1 MKAAVIHEFGQ
12 TPRYEDFPDPVPA
25 EGETLVRVQAS
36 VLENFDKVTALGT
49 HYSSK
54 HLYPAFPA
62 IVGRDGIGLTEDGRL
77 VGFGGLKPP
86 YGSFAEK
93 AAVSRIIPLPEGI
106 DPAEAA
112 AMPRS
117 VLTCLLALKYSAR
130 LQPGETVLING
141 ATGVS
146 GRMSV
151 QLARMLGAGKVV
163 GTGRNEKS
171 LALLSG
177 LGADSVIPLPQ
188 PDEALAD
195 AFTKEGPYDVVI
207 DFLWG
212 HPTEVLLNTF
222 IPNFAGFPRKQ
233 IRYVQIG
240 DKAGAHISIPAPVLR
255 TSGVAMM
262 GMGVISNE
270 VLATEMEFVWKGIQE
285 KRFFMEIERIPLAD
299 IGKAWERTDLN
310 GKRLV
315 IIP

>member
-1 MKAAVIHEFGQ
+1 MVIIKKPLAVIHEFGQ

-86 YGSFAEK
+86 FGSFAEK
-93 AAVSRIIPLPEGI
+93 TVVGRIIPLPEGI
-106 DPAEAA
+106 DPAEA
-112 AMPRS
+112 
-117 VLTCLLALKYSAR
+117 L
-130 LQPGETVLING
+130 
-141 ATGVS
+141 
-146 GRMSV
+146 
-151 QLARMLGAGKVV
+151 
-163 GTGRNEKS
+163 
-171 LALLSG
+171 
-177 LGADSVIPLPQ
+177 
-188 PDEALAD
+188 
-195 AFTKEGPYDVVI
+195 TKEGPYDVVI

-212 HPTEVLLNTF
+212 HPAEVLLNTF
-222 IPNFAGFPRKQ
+222 IPNFAGFPRRQ

-240 DKAGAHISIPAPVLR
+240 DKAGSHISIPAPVLR

-299 IGKAWERTDLN
+299 IARAWERTDLD